1 MRKPFLAGALALGLA
16 AMATGPLPAMA
27 ADEGQMVTGTVTSV
41 DEETGKVVI
50 NGETYMMDKQAGT
63 VMLPD
68 AGDKVSLT
76 YRDQGGQ
83 KVVTRIGQATQ

>member
-1 MRKPFLAGALALGLA
+1 MRKPFLGSAFAMVLA
-16 AMATGPLPAMA
+16 AVAAGPLPAMA
-27 ADEGQMVTGTVTSV
+27 AEGTMVTGTVTSA
-41 DEETGKVVI
+41 DQESGKVVI

-63 VMLPD
+63 VMMPA

-76 YRDQGGQ
+76 FRDEGGK

>member
-1 MRKPFLAGALALGLA
+1 MRKPFLAGALALALG

-27 ADEGQMVTGTVTSV
+27 ADEGQKVTGTVSSV
-41 DEETGKVVI
+41 DQETGKVVI
-50 NGETYMMDKQAGT
+50 DGETYMMDKQAGT
-63 VMLPD
+63 VMMPA

-76 YRDQGGQ
+76 YRDEGGK